1 MSGLSSFFNYPTKI
15 TSSIQLIYLNAKIGT
30 SRLRNC
36 NRELE
41 GAWSPQ
47 YGTPRKSRL
56 HENHSSGRCRWRREN
71 SFQWL
76 QRGRNLR
83 SASVQISKGSWCGA
97 LRSTFAKLSAVSSLV
112 PFNPIWEI
120 LRKPNVRFNSTRPSH
135 MSYIDYVVSK
145 YIFLKANILKH
156 CWWVGPMMKADDE
169 RNVILEQKV
178 KAQPS

>member
-1 MSGLSSFFNYPTKI
+1 MSGLSSFFNYLIKI

-41 GAWSPQ
+41 SAWSPQ

-83 SASVQISKGSWCGA
+83 SASVQISKGLSTEVLDVA
-97 LRSTFAKLSAVSSLV
+97 LCV
-112 PFNPIWEI
+112 PLLPNFLRFLLLCPSI
-120 LRKPNVRFNSTRPSH
+120 LFGKFYGSQMSDLIRRVRHLCHTLTTS
-135 MSYIDYVVSK
+135 
-145 YIFLKANILKH
+145 
-156 CWWVGPMMKADDE
+156 
-169 RNVILEQKV
+169 
-178 KAQPS
+178 